1 MLLFR
6 HKGIAMMKEIVLLLI
21 VLQSATKMTA
31 KYLLVDLK
39 DTKELMISASDY
51 EYSKPQGMS

>member
-1 MLLFR
+1 
-6 HKGIAMMKEIVLLLI
+6 MMKEIVLLLI